1 MAEQKIVP
9 SLWFD
14 KEAEEAAKFYTSLFK
29 NSEIRDIARYS
40 GAGQEVHGQE
50 AGVVMTAEFALDGFM
65 FSALNGGP
73 TFKFNPSISFFVNRQ
88 SEDEVDALWE
98 ELAQDGSVLMPLQ
111 AYPFSKRYG
120 WVADRYGLSWQVS
133 LSDDGVRSPV
143 IPSLMFVSVRAGQ
156 AEAAMDLYTSVFSD
170 SQVGEIFRYSAG
182 QEPDKEGTVA
192 HGPFV
197 LAGQDFVAMDSA
209 QAHDFSFNEANSF
222 IVNCEDQAEV
232 DYYWEKLSAVPES
245 EQCGWLKDRFGVSW
259 QIVPTVL
266 GELMTDPDRAKA
278 DRVMEALLQMK
289 KLEIDQLHAAANKG

>member
-1 MAEQKIVP
+1 
-9 SLWFD
+9 
-14 KEAEEAAKFYTSLFK
+14 
-29 NSEIRDIARYS
+29 
-40 GAGQEVHGQE
+40 
-50 AGVVMTAEFALDGFM
+50 MTVAYALDGYR

-73 TFKFNPSISFFVNRQ
+73 DFKFNPSISFFVNRE

-120 WVADRYGLSWQVS
+120 WLADRYGLSWQVS
-133 LSDDGVRSPV
+133 VSDDGRSSI
-143 IPSLMFVSVRAGQ
+143 IPSLMFVGDKTGQ
-156 AEAAMDLYTSVFSD
+156 AEAAIDFYTLVFSD
-170 SQVGEIFRYSAG
+170 SKVGEIFRYSAG

-192 HGPFV
+192 YGPFV

-209 QAHDFSFNEANSF
+209 REHDFSFNEAISL

-232 DYYWEKLSAVPES
+232 DYYWERLSAVPES

-278 DRVMEALLQMK
+278 DRVMEAVLQMK
-289 KLEIDQLHAAANKG
+289 KLDIDELHAAADNG